1 MHSRALHQ
9 SGFTYL
15 GILAAIVIIGI
26 SLATVG
32 VVWSTHVRREK
43 EAELLFVGEQYR
55 AAIGRYLKAGGAYP
69 RSLQDLVLDQRL
81 PLTRRYLRRL
91 YADPMTREAD
101 WELIPTED
109 GGIMGVA
116 STSQQKPIK
125 LAGFSL
131 ANKSFEDAR
140 SYARWRFIYV
150 GAKSREQAPGRGRD
164 LTPLPKFV
172 PVPR

>member
-1 MHSRALHQ
+1 MRRAVLNQ

-15 GILAAIVIIGI
+15 GILAAIVIIGM

-32 VVWSTHVRREK
+32 VVWSTQARRDK

-55 AAIGRYLKAGGAYP
+55 AAIGRYVTAGGIYP

-81 PLTRRYLRRL
+81 PLTRRFLRRL

-101 WELIPTED
+101 WELIQTND

-116 STSQQKPIK
+116 SSSAHKPIK
-125 LAGFSL
+125 MAGFSL
-131 ANKSFEDAR
+131 ANKSFEDAK
-140 SYARWRFIYV
+140 SYAGWRFIYV
-150 GAKSREQAPGRGRD
+150 GTKTGGGSSTWEQRLASRHPA
-164 LTPLPKFV
+164 V
-172 PVPR
+172 AAS

>member
-1 MHSRALHQ
+1 MRRAVLNQ

-15 GILAAIVIIGI
+15 GILAAVVIIGI

-32 VVWSTHVRREK
+32 VVWSTHGRREK

-55 AAIGRYLKAGGAYP
+55 AAIGRYVNAGGIYP

-81 PLTRRYLRRL
+81 PLTRRFLRRL

-101 WELIPTED
+101 WELIQTDD
-109 GGIMGVA
+109 GGIMGIA
-116 STSQQKPIK
+116 SASALKPIK

-131 ANKSFEDAR
+131 ANKSFENAR
-140 SYARWRFIYV
+140 SYAGWRFIYV
-150 GAKSREQAPGRGRD
+150 GTKARNQAPGRGRD

-172 PVPR
+172 PLQP